1 MLVSL
6 QADYALRVLV
16 DVATHQ
22 ARGNAVVTREIADRQ
37 HVPRVFLT
45 KIVAQLASHGMLRTQ
60 RGKGGGVMLGRAP
73 ENINLLEVI
82 ETFEGSLQFNQCA
95 HDSKYCVL
103 SNGCIIRGFWKSAE
117 HHLKEFFLS
126 RTLLDLLQLLALQE
140 QKQGAA
146 LSGTFE
152 EIDTL
157 RVLDDPQANGM
168 SHPSAV
174 VPVGDNATYEQ
185 GLRRPVIE

>member
-22 ARGNAVVTREIADRQ
+22 ARGTAVVTREIADRQ

-60 RGKGGGVMLGRAP
+60 RGKGGGVMLGRTPDA
-73 ENINLLEVI
+73 INLLDVI

-95 HDSKYCVL
+95 HDPKFCVL
-103 SNGCIIRGFWKSAE
+103 ANGCIIRGFWRTAE
-117 HHLKEFFLS
+117 RHLKDFFRM
-126 RTLLDLLQLLALQE
+126 RTLSDLLIAIARGDE
-140 QKQGAA
+140 EKEG
-146 LSGTFE
+146 LSPTFE
-152 EIDTL
+152 AHDGLNMLSTASATDAG
-157 RVLDDPQANGM
+157 RPQ
-168 SHPSAV
+168 PSL
-174 VPVGDNATYEQ
+174 G
-185 GLRRPVIE
+185 

>member
-73 ENINLLEVI
+73 ESINLLDVI

-95 HDSKYCVL
+95 HDPKFCVL
-103 SNGCIIRGFWKSAE
+103 SNGCIIRGFWRTAE
-117 HHLKEFFLS
+117 RHLKEFFRV
-126 RTLLDLLQLLALQE
+126 RTLSDLLIAIAQAE
-140 QKQGAA
+140 AEEKEGISA
-146 LSGTFE
+146 TFE
-152 EIDTL
+152 EHDELHMMTSLAPQESNRAQPTL
-157 RVLDDPQANGM
+157 
-168 SHPSAV
+168 
-174 VPVGDNATYEQ
+174 
-185 GLRRPVIE
+185 

>member
-16 DVATHQ
+16 DVAMHQ
-22 ARGNAVVTREIADRQ
+22 ARGTAVVTREIADRQ

-73 ENINLLEVI
+73 EAINLLEVI

-95 HDSKYCVL
+95 HDPKFCVM
-103 SNGCIIRGFWKSAE
+103 SNGCIIRGFWRTAE
-117 HHLKEFFLS
+117 KHLKEFFRS
-126 RTLLDLLQLLALQE
+126 RTLSDLLIAISKAE
-140 QKQGAA
+140 SENAQGISST
-146 LSGTFE
+146 LE
-152 EIDTL
+152 ESDDL
-157 RVLDDPQANGM
+157 RVMPMAQADM
-168 SHPSAV
+168 S
-174 VPVGDNATYEQ
+174 
-185 GLRRPVIE
+185 RRQPAL